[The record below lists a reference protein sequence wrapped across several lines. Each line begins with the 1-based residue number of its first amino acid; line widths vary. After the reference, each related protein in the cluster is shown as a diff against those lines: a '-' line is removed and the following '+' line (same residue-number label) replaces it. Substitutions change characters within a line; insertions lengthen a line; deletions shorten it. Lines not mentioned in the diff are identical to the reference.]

1 MRMGLFGFKRKLADF
16 KNVLLV
22 QCSLGGERTNQNP
35 RFLRF
40 ILFIYFFASHYLYF
54 SLSFMFCPR
63 VVLVCLTNPESIPSI
78 YPPREFPRDGSTIT
92 WCLSRGTA
100 GHSMFVIWIINRKNY
115 PLQVFSEQT
124 SRITWCVFLMAESR
138 SFNLEVFLDQNV
150 LEFERKSVGSNW
162 LIILVGFPGI
172 IHLIFAMLAKLCKS

>member
-1 MRMGLFGFKRKLADF
+1 MRMGLFGFKRKLADS

-35 RFLRF
+35 RFLSF
-40 ILFIYFFASHYLYF
+40 ILFIYFFASHYLHF

-92 WCLSRGTA
+92 WCLSPGTA
-100 GHSMFVIWIINRKNY
+100 GHSMFVIWIINRKNH
-115 PLQVFSEQT
+115 PLKVSSEQT
-124 SRITWCVFLMAESR
+124 DNVMCLFHGEKRVIQLESVFGSKCFGIWEKECWLQLVNYPCWISWNYT
-138 SFNLEVFLDQNV
+138 FNICN
-150 LEFERKSVGSNW
+150 
-162 LIILVGFPGI
+162 
-172 IHLIFAMLAKLCKS
+172 ACKAL